1 MNRATE
7 SELAPATRADESL
20 WLATERLNLA
30 QRAARFGIWDWY
42 VTTNTIVWSPEMFH
56 LFGLDSES
64 RTASFEAWQSVL
76 HPDDQVMAGQRIEAA
91 LQEHTVLDNDYR
103 IVTPDGEVRWINSIG
118 EATYDEGGRPVRMI
132 GICSDITQRKQA
144 EEILRTREEQFRM
157 MFENHDAVMLLINP
171 LTGDI
176 IDANNAAAR
185 FYGYDSTTLKTKNIS
200 DINAL
205 NPEQIKAERLSALHE
220 ERNTFIFQHRV
231 AGGDIRMVEVNSSPI
246 TLKGQ
251 TILFSIIH
259 DITRRIRAEE
269 HLQKTLVELTH
280 SNEELRQFAYVASH
294 DLQEPLR
301 MVASYTELLARRY
314 SSQLDDEA
322 RKFILYAVEGA
333 TRMQQLIDDLL
344 LFSRVGTRKLPQES
358 VSTEELLAT
367 ALHNLQAAIDESGAE
382 ITRDEL
388 PTVRADSSQML
399 QLFQNLVGNAIKFR
413 RPGEPPRIHVSAC
426 TLGQEWQFSITDNGI
441 GIDPQFSE
449 RIFTI
454 FQRLHAR
461 EQYPGTGIGLAICK
475 RIVERHGGRI
485 WVESVPGQGSTFHFT
500 LGRLP

>member
-1 MNRATE
+1 MQDTPCGEVVEKKVCCYREGVRHKFKKDLVLQDLMAE
-7 SELAPATRADESL
+7 SYVGTILWSSEGAPIGLIAIIGRKPLANPELAERLLQIVGVRAAAELERGIYLESL
-20 WLATERLNLA
+20 QVSETRL
-30 QRAARFGIWDWY
+30 
-42 VTTNTIVWSPEMFH
+42 
-56 LFGLDSES
+56 
-64 RTASFEAWQSVL
+64 
-76 HPDDQVMAGQRIEAA
+76 
-91 LQEHTVLDNDYR
+91 
-103 IVTPDGEVRWINSIG
+103 
-118 EATYDEGGRPVRMI
+118 
-132 GICSDITQRKQA
+132 KQA
-144 EEILRTREEQFRM
+144 EET
-157 MFENHDAVMLLINP
+157 
-171 LTGDI
+171 
-176 IDANNAAAR
+176 
-185 FYGYDSTTLKTKNIS
+185 
-200 DINAL
+200 
-205 NPEQIKAERLSALHE
+205 
-220 ERNTFIFQHRV
+220 
-231 AGGDIRMVEVNSSPI
+231 
-246 TLKGQ
+246 
-251 TILFSIIH
+251 
-259 DITRRIRAEE
+259 
-269 HLQKTLVELTH
+269 LQKL
-280 SNEELRQFAYVASH
+280 NEELSRSNRDLEQFASVASH